1 MRPFPRVVA
10 GLLLCLLAAGASA
23 QILDCNPCSYDF
35 GSVKIGKSS
44 SASVWLVNTSSQT
57 VTVLSKSLKG
67 SAFSF
72 GNFPL
77 PVQIDAR
84 SSIELPIIFTP
95 SAVGAAN
102 GTITI
107 KSDALNSPLTIDVS
121 GRGTGG
127 SGAQLA
133 VSPATLNFGK
143 VSVGSSAKLQA
154 TLTASNGALT
164 ISADSSDDSQ
174 FAIEG
179 LTLPAKLPAGES
191 ITFTIQFTPSASGA
205 ASAQATFVSNAVNSP
220 TIEDLSGTGVAQA
233 KSQLTISPATLAFG
247 NVAVG
252 SSASLQA
259 TLTASNAAVKI
270 SSDQVSS
277 EFAIIGLTLPTTLKA
292 GQSLGVTI
300 QFTPS
305 AAGAASGQAEFI
317 SNANDSPTIAQLSGT
332 GEGSGSHSVSL
343 SWDPG
348 DGNAVGYN
356 VYRGTTKGGPYTMIN
371 TALEATTNYTD
382 YTVASGTTYYYAATE
397 VNAQGQESGYSNI
410 AKAVIPK

>member
-1 MRPFPRVVA
+1 
-10 GLLLCLLAAGASA
+10 
-23 QILDCNPCSYDF
+23 
-35 GSVKIGKSS
+35 
-44 SASVWLVNTSSQT
+44 
-57 VTVLSKSLKG
+57 
-67 SAFSF
+67 
-72 GNFPL
+72 
-77 PVQIDAR
+77 
-84 SSIELPIIFTP
+84 
-95 SAVGAAN
+95 
-102 GTITI
+102 
-107 KSDALNSPLTIDVS
+107 
-121 GRGTGG
+121 
-127 SGAQLA
+127 

-410 AKAVIPK
+410 AKAMIPK